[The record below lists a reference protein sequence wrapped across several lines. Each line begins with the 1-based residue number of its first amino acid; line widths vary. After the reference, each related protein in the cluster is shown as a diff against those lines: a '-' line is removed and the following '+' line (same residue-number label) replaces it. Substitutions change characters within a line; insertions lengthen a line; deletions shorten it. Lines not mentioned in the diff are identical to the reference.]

1 MTPFRI
7 GLGHVVLDFLATL
20 GNRAGGGNERLATPS
35 DLDRWL
41 AEVGLVGPGDGARPA
56 STKQLSDARELRE
69 AIYRIVNATRDR
81 SGPAAK
87 DVELVNGRARR
98 PVAAPQIGDRLTRTN
113 LSTNPVTA
121 AITEIARA
129 SVELVTGADLL
140 RVRQCEGCSLPFID
154 RSRPGRRRWCSMD
167 RCGNRSKTARYRAKR
182 A

>member
-1 MTPFRI
+1 MTSFRL

-20 GNRAGGGNERLATPS
+20 GDRAGRGNERLPSPS

-41 AEVGLVGPGDGARPA
+41 AEVGLVGPEDGARPA
-56 STKQLSDARELRE
+56 TRKQLSDARELRE
-69 AIYRIVNATRDR
+69 AIYRIVDAARNGSR
-81 SGPAAK
+81 PAAR
-87 DVELVNGRARR
+87 DVALVNGRARR
-98 PVAAPQIGDRLTRTN
+98 PVAAPQISDRLTRTN
-113 LSTNPVTA
+113 ISTNPVTA
-121 AITEIARA
+121 ATTELARA

-140 RVRQCEGCSLPFID
+140 RVRQCEGCSLLFID